1 VRHLQAARG
10 ASLIPGDTAATEAAP
25 VRGRVPAWVART
37 LVLGVLAVGFA
48 LDQLTKRWALAG
60 LEEGEPVR
68 LLGGLL
74 TLRLIFNS
82 GAAFGMGADVTIVF
96 TLLSATVLVVL
107 LVVLWRVRHRGW
119 ALGLGL
125 LGAGVC
131 GNLTDRLL
139 RPPAP
144 LHGHVVDFL
153 ELPYFPAV
161 FNVADVCVTF
171 AAITI
176 AWVSLFGQ
184 ATLRGERAT

>member
-1 VRHLQAARG
+1 MG
-10 ASLIPGDTAATEAAP
+10 YG
-25 VRGRVPAWVART
+25 
-37 LVLGVLAVGFA
+37 
-48 LDQLTKRWALAG
+48 LDQLTKHLALSH
-60 LEEGEPVR
+60 LVEGDPVR

-82 GAAFGMGADVTIVF
+82 GAAFGMGEGVTIVF

-107 LVVLWRVRHRGW
+107 LVLLWRVRHRGW
-119 ALGLGL
+119 ALGFGL

-131 GNLTDRLL
+131 GNLTDRLV

-153 ELPYFPAV
+153 ELPYFPAI

-171 AAITI
+171 AAVTI

-184 ATLRGERAT
+184 ATLRGERVT